1 MNIRPSSFDEF
12 IGNDRAKKIVKAQL
26 SYSLK
31 TGEPIKHML
40 FNGYPGTGKT
50 SLANILAN
58 QFKNV
63 NIIEELGN
71 NITTSKDIWDNIF
84 SKMFKQESNGSSI
97 FDFLIGMF
105 VPSKISKSILS
116 SFEDNSK
123 LKPLNKKHI
132 IILDEIDTIPKM
144 VSKLFFRSLEDG
156 IFIYKGDTIKLP
168 DFTLIACCNDKGLM
182 HLALL
187 RRFMDIKFERYSPEE
202 IYEIAENTV
211 KKIKINITKG
221 AIEEIS
227 KRSRLNPSTCNSL
240 IQIIQSF
247 QIRDGLNTID
257 KDKVIKYMNFLGID
271 YNGLKDEDR
280 SILELL
286 NKSKNNTLSSQ
297 SICSILGIDKKE
309 FELIIS
315 PFLLQMGLIEISP
328 RGRSLTDKGK
338 RY

>member
-1 MNIRPSSFDEF
+1 
-12 IGNDRAKKIVKAQL
+12 
-26 SYSLK
+26 
-31 TGEPIKHML
+31 
-40 FNGYPGTGKT
+40 
-50 SLANILAN
+50 
-58 QFKNV
+58 
-63 NIIEELGN
+63 
-71 NITTSKDIWDNIF
+71 
-84 SKMFKQESNGSSI
+84 
-97 FDFLIGMF
+97 
-105 VPSKISKSILS
+105 
-116 SFEDNSK
+116 
-123 LKPLNKKHI
+123 
-132 IILDEIDTIPKM
+132 
-144 VSKLFFRSLEDG
+144 
-156 IFIYKGDTIKLP
+156 
-168 DFTLIACCNDKGLM
+168 
-182 HLALL
+182 
-187 RRFMDIKFERYSPEE
+187 MDIKFERYSPEE